1 LIVLLMTGCSSS
13 QSPAPR
19 TEPASGIGLVSGV
32 FGLELSDGPAGPT
45 TRTAASDLALV
56 THTQQTGSVTWT
68 RLVVADGSSG
78 WTSRAL
84 NGARAVRVRPSAR
97 PFFLLNKSPDD
108 ADFGEAA
115 EIPVDADSEGQ
126 IVGASR
132 RGRIAG
138 DQELMLP
145 EKYRHALPWLE
156 LKFGS
161 KQGFAPFDWIAL
173 LPTPAPQ
180 VRTLEEGLDALKAK
194 GLVWKPFLGA
204 LLTSPFTHVTPG
216 TAFELEDPSS
226 SPRKTDA
233 AGEWSRL
240 EFVFRDEQGL
250 MAVYADGP
258 RRLFRFIQGARPPAN
273 IVLSGDSAVPAKTRH
288 RDLNADGMP
297 EWIVEIAARYGDGF
311 YAVLWVVDG
320 RSVADSLKLQHL
332 SLSQSAGES
341 PSTGV
346 DASWELRDDGTIQVT
361 RETAGKRRATVYRY
375 TDRLIEVH

>member
-1 LIVLLMTGCSSS
+1 MAGCSAS

-19 TEPASGIGLVSGV
+19 TEPPSAIGLVSGV
-32 FGLELSDGPAGPT
+32 SGLELSDGPAGPT
-45 TRTAASDLALV
+45 ARTAASDLALV
-56 THTQQTGSVTWT
+56 THTEQTGSVTWT

-84 NGARAVRVRPSAR
+84 DGARAVRVRASAR

-115 EIPVDADSEGQ
+115 EIPVDAENEGQ

-145 EKYRHALPWLE
+145 EKYRHTLPWLE

-161 KQGFAPFDWIAL
+161 LQGFAPFDWIAL

-194 GLVWKPFLGA
+194 GLVWRPFLGA
-204 LLTSPFTHVTPG
+204 LSTSPVAHVTPG
-216 TAFELEDPSS
+216 TALELEDLLAP
-226 SPRKTDA
+226 PRKTDA
-233 AGEWSRL
+233 PAEWSHL
-240 EFVFRDEQGL
+240 EYVFRDERGL

-258 RRLFRFIQGARPPAN
+258 RRLFRFIQGTSPPAH
-273 IVLSGDSAVPAKTRH
+273 IVLGSESARLVQARH
-288 RDLNADGMP
+288 RDLNADGVP
-297 EWIVEIAARYGDGF
+297 EWIVELAARYGDGF
-311 YAVLWVVDG
+311 YALLWIIDG
-320 RSVADSLKLQHL
+320 RSGADSVSLRRL
-332 SLSQSAGES
+332 SLSQSSGES

-346 DASWELRDDGTIQVT
+346 EASWELRDDGTIEVT
-361 RETAGKRRATVYRY
+361 RETAGKTRIAVYRY
-375 TDRLIEVH
+375 TDRLVEVR